1 MKKKI
6 AVLFFL
12 AIFVLVPA
20 FTAHGYEK
28 DKAGKSK
35 SKENLYNQ
43 LELFADAI
51 SIIRSEYVDDVE
63 AKKLIY
69 GAMRGMLASLDDFS
83 QFMEPDEY
91 NELKLE
97 TKGEFGG
104 IGIEISLRDG
114 ILTIIAP
121 IAGTPAEASGIQPG
135 DKIVKING
143 KLTKDVNLNEAVK
156 QMRGKPGTMV
166 TLTIWREKEHK
177 ILDIPIKR
185 AVITI
190 RSIKRSELIEGKTGY
205 IKLVEFQEN
214 TPRDLEDALKKLESE
229 GMDALIFDLRNNPG
243 GLLDGAVRVSEDFLP
258 KDKVIV
264 SIKARDPA
272 QNMVFKSSGKYT
284 HPSYPIIVL
293 VNEGSASASEI
304 VAGAIQDNKRGI
316 VLGTKTFGK
325 ASVQTII
332 PMKDGS
338 ALRLTSA
345 SYLTPSGKMIRGQGI
360 APDVVV
366 EKEELKAKEKPESVE
381 IFEKLEEKEAPPPA
395 KELTAKELILNDNQ
409 LGMAVNMI
417 KGLKAYKAE
426 KN

>member
-12 AIFVLVPA
+12 VILILAPT

-28 DKAGKSK
+28 DKAEKSK
-35 SKENLYNQ
+35 SKEGLYNQ

-51 SIIRSEYVDDVE
+51 SIIRSEYVDDVD

-69 GAMRGMLASLDDFS
+69 GAMRGMMSSLDDFS

-104 IGIEISLRDG
+104 IGVEISLRDG

-121 IAGTPAEASGIQPG
+121 IAGTPAEEGGIQPG
-135 DKIVKING
+135 DKIVKIDG
-143 KLTKDVNLNEAVK
+143 KLTKNINLNEAVK
-156 QMRGKPGTMV
+156 QMRGKPGTML

-190 RSIKRSELIEGKTGY
+190 RSIKRAELIEGKTGY

-214 TPRDLEDALKKLESE
+214 TPRDLEEALKKLDSE
-229 GMDALIFDLRNNPG
+229 GMDALILDLRNNPG
-243 GLLDGAVRVSEDFLP
+243 GLLDGAVRISEDFLP

-264 SIKARDPA
+264 SIKARNPS

-284 HPSYPIIVL
+284 HPNYPIIVI

-304 VAGAIQDNKRGI
+304 VAGAIQDDKRGI

-338 ALRLTSA
+338 ALRITSA
-345 SYLTPSGKMIRGQGI
+345 SYLTPSGKTIRGQGI
-360 APDVVV
+360 IPDVVV
-366 EKEELKAKEKPESVE
+366 EKEESKTKEKPESAE